1 MDESV
6 GGSQLKQSSFGNSG
20 RPHNRSHGL
29 DTLRSIA
36 ILTVMAFHIYELH
49 AVNTIPGALL
59 PVVKMC
65 WAGVDLF
72 FVLSGYL
79 IGSQLLRPYA
89 QGRNESPLALLWT
102 FYVKRFFRVLPVYA
116 VVLTVYLAV
125 PVWREA
131 PYMAAPWQY
140 FTFTENLFVN
150 YPHDRAFSHVWS
162 LCVEEHFYLLLPLI
176 VLLMMRRPTFAKT
189 ASLIAGVV
197 LLGIGIR
204 TFVLFHWMR
213 PLAEQGHSFI
223 IPYVKQIYFPTYS
236 RLDGLLAG
244 VTLAVIKT
252 FRPAWW
258 KILAQ
263 RGHALTT
270 AGIVFIGIA
279 LWLSK
284 DRFVSAY
291 GVAAFGAIFAFPLL
305 SLGLGLLVAS
315 ALSDNGILS
324 CYRIPGARIVAAL
337 AYTLYLSH
345 KGILHLGSVYF
356 PAISE
361 AGGLRWIALFA
372 STALAASAILYFC
385 VERPFMQLR
394 DNLLKKHEAGIDREI
409 RAEPAL

>member
-1 MDESV
+1 
-6 GGSQLKQSSFGNSG
+6 
-20 RPHNRSHGL
+20 
-29 DTLRSIA
+29 
-36 ILTVMAFHIYELH
+36 MAFHVYELH
-49 AVNTIPGALL
+49 AANTIPGALL

-89 QGRNESPLALLWT
+89 QGRSVSPLSSLWT
-102 FYVKRFFRVLPVYA
+102 FYIKRFFRVLPVYA
-116 VVLTVYLAV
+116 VVLALYFAV

-131 PYMAAPWQY
+131 PHMASPWQY
-140 FTFTENLFVN
+140 LTFTENLFVN

-176 VLLMMRRPTFAKT
+176 VLLMMRKPSFAKT
-189 ASLIAGVV
+189 ASIIAGVV

-204 TFVLFHWMR
+204 AFVLFHSMR
-213 PLAEQGHSFI
+213 PLAEQGQSFI
-223 IPYVKQIYFPTYS
+223 IAYVKQIYFPTYS

-258 KILAQ
+258 RSIAQ
-263 RGHALTT
+263 RGHTLTL
-270 AGIVFIGIA
+270 AGVCLAGIA

-284 DRFVSAY
+284 DRFTSAF
-291 GVAAFGAIFAFPLL
+291 GAAAFGAVFAFPLL
-305 SLGLGLLVAS
+305 SFGLGLLVAS

-324 CYRIPGARIVAAL
+324 RYRIPGARIIATL

-345 KGILHLGSVYF
+345 KGILHLGVVYF

-361 AGGLRWIALFA
+361 AGGLRWIVLFT
-372 STALAASAILYFC
+372 STALAGSAILYFC
-385 VERPFMQLR
+385 VERPLMQLR
-394 DNLLKKHEAGIDREI
+394 DNLLRKHEAGIDREI